1 MNPGKHSEATR
12 GRAAQPRLAGDARIG
27 RPLRGFPHARAPE
40 AEAVR
45 RTEDGVSSVYQIQ
58 VASDVIRQGP
68 GVELLDPSGAVIA
81 EVFRSDRAGT
91 ILLNTFG
98 NGVPFSEME
107 RLIAAAR
114 YRL

>member
-1 MNPGKHSEATR
+1 M
-12 GRAAQPRLAGDARIG
+12 
-27 RPLRGFPHARAPE
+27 
-40 AEAVR
+40 
-45 RTEDGVSSVYQIQ
+45 SSVYQIQ

-91 ILLNTFG
+91 ILLNTNTFG